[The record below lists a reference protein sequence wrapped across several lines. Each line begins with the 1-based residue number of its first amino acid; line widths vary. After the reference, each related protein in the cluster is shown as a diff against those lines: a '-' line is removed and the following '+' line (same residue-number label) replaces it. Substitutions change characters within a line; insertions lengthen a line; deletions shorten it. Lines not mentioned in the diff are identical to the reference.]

1 MLNLLEE
8 GIRRSLQKEFIS
20 KGPKRTLASVTA
32 VSWKE
37 IEWTGR
43 KAQCG

>member
-8 GIRRSLQKEFIS
+8 GIRRSFLKEFIS
-20 KGPKRTLASVTA
+20 KGSKRILASITV

-37 IEWTGR
+37 T
-43 KAQCG
+43 